1 MFFVTKNYK
10 AYERYEKIAFDIAYF
25 MNGSVQYNYL
35 LNEIDILDFVELHK
49 MVIKLSKEQARQAK
63 KA

>member
-1 MFFVTKNYK
+1 
-10 AYERYEKIAFDIAYF
+10 

-49 MVIKLSKEQARQAK
+49 MVIKLSKEQAK
-63 KA
+63 KAKAQNGI